1 MKYLSILII
10 FLFLII
16 LYFSYYMLT
25 IKSPTPIQS
34 SINLKG
40 PIITNYYNQI
50 YGVFI
55 PKDSYDDY
63 NNFKLSEG
71 IMISDNL
78 LTKYISDIYS
88 QYLYNMNVVS
98 PIEFYNGKQLNLQFN
113 DGNAISIKYDN
124 IKNYI
129 IYTKNVGN
137 NIVENILYKVSKDK
151 EHIPPLGMFGSE
163 SYSYGERLFFYEDNG
178 LLMMRSLKDNYTYI
192 VGEINEYLELLNGGE
207 IISINPQY
215 KIQYKNGN
223 IINLV
228 DNSESFFI
236 Y

>member
-25 IKSPTPIQS
+25 IKSPTTTILKDV
-34 SINLKG
+34 SIIN
-40 PIITNYYNQI
+40 NDYNDI

-71 IMISDNL
+71 IIISDNL

-113 DGNAISIKYDN
+113 DGNALSIKYDN

-129 IYTKNVGN
+129 VYTKNVGN
-137 NIVENILYKVSKDK
+137 DIVENILYKVSKDK
-151 EHIPPLGMFGSE
+151 EHIPPIGMFGSE
-163 SYSYGERLFFYEDNG
+163 SYSYGERLIFYENNDF
-178 LLMMRSLKDNYTYI
+178 LMMRSLNDNYKYI
-192 VGEINEYLELLNGGE
+192 IGEINEYLELLKAGE

-228 DNSESFFI
+228 DNSERFFI